1 MSSAKQFPR
10 ALVPAPFRIMLR
22 KRHRRY
28 VFWRATR
35 AFLRDPKRFTTAQ
48 TSVVSDL
55 VYGWDNGT
63 WSAGEEYLLT
73 CLKTALKT
81 DGPILECGSGLTTI
95 VIGAMA
101 QKLGK
106 IVYSLEHMETW
117 GEKVTKYLRKYDIDS
132 VGLSVNRLHDYGD
145 FSWYSPPFDRL
156 PDRFSLVVC
165 DSPPGDTPGGR
176 YGLLPIMRSRLAPG
190 CTILLDDIAREDE
203 QAIAT
208 RWIKDLNAEYEIQG
222 SNKPF
227 IQIVAPGRPRSTAI
241 QSDSLTRT
249 P

>member
-1 MSSAKQFPR
+1 MKE
-10 ALVPAPFRIMLR
+10 
-22 KRHRRY
+22 
-28 VFWRATR
+28 
-35 AFLRDPKRFTTAQ
+35 FLRDPQHFATTQ
-48 TSVVSDL
+48 TRVVSDL

-101 QKLGK
+101 QTLGN

-117 GEKVTKYLRKYDIDS
+117 GARVSKYLQKYDIDS

-156 PDRFSLVVC
+156 PDRFSLVIC
-165 DSPPGDTPGGR
+165 DGPPGDTPGGR
-176 YGLLPIMRSRLAPG
+176 YGLLPIMGSRLAPG

-208 RWIKDLNAEYEIQG
+208 RWIKDLNADYKIQG
-222 SNKPF
+222 SKKPY
-227 IQIVAPGRPRSTAI
+227 IQITAPRRPRSTAV
-241 QSDSLTRT
+241 QGDLPTRT

>member
-1 MSSAKQFPR
+1 
-10 ALVPAPFRIMLR
+10 MLR

-106 IVYSLEHMETW
+106 IVYSLERMETW
-117 GEKVTKYLRKYDIDS
+117 GEKVTKYL
-132 VGLSVNRLHDYGD
+132 
-145 FSWYSPPFDRL
+145 P
-156 PDRFSLVVC
+156 
-165 DSPPGDTPGGR
+165 
-176 YGLLPIMRSRLAPG
+176 
-190 CTILLDDIAREDE
+190 
-203 QAIAT
+203 
-208 RWIKDLNAEYEIQG
+208 EI
-222 SNKPF
+222 
-227 IQIVAPGRPRSTAI
+227 
-241 QSDSLTRT
+241 
-249 P
+249 